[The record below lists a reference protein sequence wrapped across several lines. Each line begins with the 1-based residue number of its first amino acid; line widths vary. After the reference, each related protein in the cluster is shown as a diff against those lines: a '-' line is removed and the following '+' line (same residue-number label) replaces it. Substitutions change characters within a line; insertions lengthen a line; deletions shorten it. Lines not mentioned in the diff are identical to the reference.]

1 MLAAS
6 SVRKRAA
13 KSYRRRECSAC
24 MPSCNARSLQPEM
37 SSQVA
42 RRTARQEMDRP
53 RIAAAQ
59 LRHRQSRG
67 IGHEAASMPL
77 AFLCRPPAHPVPCR
91 RRYGRPFWGCHGL
104 AGRRLAA
111 GQNGWSEPTRPGR
124 FSFSC
129 SHVLP
134 PSHSHA
140 LTFSQAR
147 YNLSRGGTR
156 SPRGQQLSQQ
166 QLRLGKRS
174 LADARSEP
182 ELGATL
188 FACRCASVARGH
200 CVRTFHQSLDLYASP
215 ALASRVLEPCPQ
227 NQCLSRMRRPA

>member
-1 MLAAS
+1 
-6 SVRKRAA
+6 
-13 KSYRRRECSAC
+13 
-24 MPSCNARSLQPEM
+24 M

-124 FSFSC
+124 YGCQTTWVCSTCTRRSC
-129 SHVLP
+129 CRQRECRHLASSRDRRPHRCDGGGCCRQSRPECLARP
-134 PSHSHA
+134 MLSLFLASCRWNITRRID
-140 LTFSQAR
+140 LTRRIDRCCFHISCCR
-147 YNLSRGGTR
+147 RGVRIRVT
-156 SPRGQQLSQQ
+156 
-166 QLRLGKRS
+166 
-174 LADARSEP
+174 
-182 ELGATL
+182 
-188 FACRCASVARGH
+188 CAS
-200 CVRTFHQSLDLYASP
+200 YAHVFP
-215 ALASRVLEPCPQ
+215 KCRFT
-227 NQCLSRMRRPA
+227 QCLSSPPFSHAAGIHRGKP

>member
-1 MLAAS
+1 VDTHTLHIYTQLILGSFSAHARLMLGSHSAHALGS
-6 SVRKRAA
+6 HLAHALGSRLAHALGSRSAHA
-13 KSYRRRECSAC
+13 LGSCSAHALGSC
-24 MPSCNARSLQPEM
+24 SAHAPPSAL
-37 SSQVA
+37 
-42 RRTARQEMDRP
+42 
-53 RIAAAQ
+53 
-59 LRHRQSRG
+59 
-67 IGHEAASMPL
+67 
-77 AFLCRPPAHPVPCR
+77 
-91 RRYGRPFWGCHGL
+91 
-104 AGRRLAA
+104 
-111 GQNGWSEPTRPGR
+111 
-124 FSFSC
+124 SFSC

-156 SPRGQQLSQQ
+156 SPRGQQ

-227 NQCLSRMRRPA
+227 NQCLSRTRRPA